1 MCMKKGFT
9 LIELLVV
16 IAIIGILAALLL
28 PALARAREAA
38 RRSSCQNNLKQWGLV
53 YKMYAGEAPGEKYPP
68 LCIKEMERS
77 DCEVWPIVSTGNLD
91 GIIAIGPWVN
101 AVYPEYL
108 ADPAVIFCPS
118 DSQESTDD
126 LKNPVTGEID
136 LPYSCEVD
144 NSKRGLG
151 LIDSSYVYLGWV
163 LDKDSAD
170 DPGTD
175 ASSVASMLSTT
186 VSEPVPSQAFELI
199 WEVTAEPLLLG
210 GWDYGAAAR
219 LADEDITVSD
229 TAGNGGSNRVY
240 RLREGVERFMITDI
254 NNPGA
259 SAQAQST
266 VWIMLDNLSAGV
278 TAFNHIPGGSN
289 VLYMDGHVEFVR
301 YEQYGDG
308 PVNGP
313 MASTMTLLDAFP
325 NLD

>member
-1 MCMKKGFT
+1 MCTKKGFT

-16 IAIIGILAALLL
+16 IAIIGILAAILL

-53 YKMYAGEAPGEKYPP
+53 YKMYAGEAPGEKFPP
-68 LCIKEMERS
+68 LCIKGMERS
-77 DCEVWPIVSTGNLD
+77 DCDVWPIVSSGDWD

-101 AVYPEYL
+101 GIYPEYL
-108 ADPAVIFCPS
+108 TDPAIIFCPS
-118 DSQESTDD
+118 DSTESKAD
-126 LKNPVTGEID
+126 LLNPTTGELD
-136 LPYSCEVD
+136 LTYSCIEN
-144 NSKRGLG
+144 NSQRGLG

-163 LDKDSAD
+163 LDKDGSD
-170 DPGTD
+170 DPSTD

-186 VSEPVPSQAFELI
+186 VADPVPSQAFELI
-199 WEVTAEPLLLG
+199 WEVTAEPLLLSD
-210 GWDYGAAAR
+210 WDYDTAAKI
-219 LADEDITVSD
+219 ADQDITVSD
-229 TAGNGGSNRVY
+229 TVGNGGSNKVY

-278 TAFNHIPGGSN
+278 TSFNHIPGGSN
-289 VLYMDGHVEFVR
+289 VLYMDGHVEFLR
-301 YEQYGDG
+301 YEQEGDG